1 MLLTTT
7 MAKATND
14 NNNYNDNNSKTTKR
28 TYSTNGY
35 VMNVYCVDDL
45 LVHMQQNEK
54 IALEIALKVA
64 SV

>member
-1 MLLTTT
+1 
-7 MAKATND
+7 
-14 NNNYNDNNSKTTKR
+14 
-28 TYSTNGY
+28 
-35 VMNVYCVDDL
+35 MNVYCVDDL